1 MGRHLERAGGSSR
14 PGADVKHRADPG
26 ADARPRD
33 GVRDSAAGTPLNA
46 VSPRTS
52 PSAVAERSRPG
63 AAAPRI
69 PPGRTARIVEAP
81 RAAEAPEEKDLL
93 ALYIR
98 QIAHYPLL
106 TGANEQEIGL
116 AIHEA
121 RSELSG
127 LEAKAAKFKV
137 PRRSYL
143 RRKAELEHEI
153 AQQKNRLI
161 LGNLRLVVSV
171 AKKYQHRGVT
181 LLDLV
186 DEGNIGLIEAVERF
200 DYRKGCR
207 FSTYGTW
214 WIKQAVIKSLAEN
227 GKAIKIPIH
236 LLNTIKKC
244 FSIARQLTQELG
256 REPSNAEIAEYLRIP
271 KARVEE
277 LISLS
282 WDPTSLDTQVA
293 GENPTRLADLIR
305 DDVSEKPFESAFAI
319 ALQDTLAMV
328 LDKLNEREMRIIKL
342 RFGLDGEGPFTLEET
357 GKILGITQGA
367 GAPDPG
373 ACAGEAE
380 AAAGLQRAR
389 DVHPGLM
396 RRTRVP
402 VERRRDNLDMGN
414 SGFYNSRA
422 LTKEDACS
430 PRTR

>member
-1 MGRHLERAGGSSR
+1 MGRHLEKERAGSPSR
-14 PGADVKHRADPG
+14 GTA
-26 ADARPRD
+26 
-33 GVRDSAAGTPLNA
+33 GVRPAGGGGARAHVLPAAKPQPTGRPDSRAVVSEKQRGKPAA
-46 VSPRTS
+46 
-52 PSAVAERSRPG
+52 
-63 AAAPRI
+63 
-69 PPGRTARIVEAP
+69 
-81 RAAEAPEEKDLL
+81 RAAEAAPARGRAGILFPSTLAGEAQEENDLL

-98 QIAHYPLL
+98 QIARYGLL
-106 TGANEQEIGL
+106 TGADEQEIGSAIQGSRDEL
-116 AIHEA
+116 A
-121 RSELSG
+121 G
-127 LEAKAAKFKV
+127 LEKKAAACRV
-137 PRRSYL
+137 SRRAYL

-153 AQQKNRLI
+153 GQLKNRLI

-171 AKKYQHRGVT
+171 AKKYQHRGVA
-181 LLDLV
+181 LLDLI

-256 REPSNAEIAEYLRIP
+256 REPSNAEIADYLRMP

-305 DDVSEKPFESAFAI
+305 DDASAKPFESAFAM

-357 GKILGITQGA
+357 GKILGITR
-367 GAPDPG
+367 
-373 ACAGEAE
+373 E
-380 AAAGLQRAR
+380 
-389 DVHPGLM
+389 
-396 RRTRVP
+396 RVRQIQ
-402 VERRRDNLDMGN
+402 E
-414 SGFYNSRA
+414 RA
-422 LTKEDACS
+422 LVKLKQLRVSSELEAFIQG
-430 PRTR
+430 

>member
-1 MGRHLERAGGSSR
+1 MRPPGGGRSESRAGSSEKSR
-14 PGADVKHRADPG
+14 PGA
-26 ADARPRD
+26 
-33 GVRDSAAGTPLNA
+33 GV
-46 VSPRTS
+46 V
-52 PSAVAERSRPG
+52 AVAAESRK
-63 AAAPRI
+63 
-69 PPGRTARIVEAP
+69 P
-81 RAAEAPEEKDLL
+81 RAAAGADRRARQGDKSPARAGTVPAQVQSRGEAPEEKDLL

-98 QIAHYPLL
+98 QIGRYALL
-106 TGANEQEIGL
+106 TGQDEQEIGGAIQGSRDEL
-116 AIHEA
+116 A
-121 RSELSG
+121 G
-127 LEAKAAKFKV
+127 LEKKAAACRV
-137 PRRSYL
+137 SRRAYL

-153 AQQKNRLI
+153 GQLKNRLI

-171 AKKYQHRGVT
+171 AKKYQHRGVS
-181 LLDLV
+181 LLDLI

-256 REPSNAEIAEYLRIP
+256 REPSNAEIADYLRIP
-271 KARVEE
+271 KSRVEE

-282 WDPTSLDTQVA
+282 WDPTSLDTPVA

-305 DDVSEKPFESAFAI
+305 DDASEKPFESAFAL

-357 GKILGITQGA
+357 GKILGITRERVRQIQ
-367 GAPDPG
+367 
-373 ACAGEAE
+373 E
-380 AAAGLQRAR
+380 RAI
-389 DVHPGLM
+389 VKLKQL
-396 RRTRVP
+396 RVSS
-402 VERRRDNLDMGN
+402 ELETFIEG
-414 SGFYNSRA
+414 
-422 LTKEDACS
+422 
-430 PRTR
+430 

>member
-1 MGRHLERAGGSSR
+1 MGRHLERAGSSSR
-14 PGADVKHRADPG
+14 PGAGIGAPG
-26 ADARPRD
+26 VQP
-33 GVRDSAAGTPLNA
+33 
-46 VSPRTS
+46 
-52 PSAVAERSRPG
+52 RPG
-63 AAAPRI
+63 NGKSGAGDAGGTRAADTLRGRNAP
-69 PPGRTARIVEAP
+69 VMEAP

-93 ALYIR
+93 ALYIK

-106 TGANEQEIGL
+106 TGPDEQSIGSAIQAARTEL
-116 AIHEA
+116 A
-121 RSELSG
+121 G
-127 LEAKAAKFKV
+127 LEEKAAKCKV

-143 RRKAELEHEI
+143 RRKSELEHEM
-153 AQQKNRLI
+153 AHQKNRLI

-171 AKKYQHRGVT
+171 AKKYQHRGVS

-214 WIKQAVIKSLAEN
+214 WIKQAVIKALAEN

-256 REPSNAEIAEYLRIP
+256 REPTNTEIAEYLHMS
-271 KARVEE
+271 KGRVEE

-282 WDPTSLDTQVA
+282 WDPTSLDTPVA

-305 DDVSEKPFESAFAI
+305 DDLSAKPFESAFAL

-328 LDKLNEREMRIIKL
+328 LEKLSEREMRIIKL

-357 GKILGITQGA
+357 GKILGITR
-367 GAPDPG
+367 
-373 ACAGEAE
+373 E
-380 AAAGLQRAR
+380 
-389 DVHPGLM
+389 
-396 RRTRVP
+396 RVRQIQ
-402 VERRRDNLDMGN
+402 E
-414 SGFYNSRA
+414 RA
-422 LTKEDACS
+422 LVKLKQLRVSSELQTFMQS
-430 PRTR
+430 

>member
-1 MGRHLERAGGSSR
+1 MGRHLERAGSSTPPPKAAYGPPQKAAFVQPSKAALAQPR
-14 PGADVKHRADPG
+14 VAPG
-26 ADARPRD
+26 
-33 GVRDSAAGTPLNA
+33 
-46 VSPRTS
+46 
-52 PSAVAERSRPG
+52 
-63 AAAPRI
+63 
-69 PPGRTARIVEAP
+69 PPP
-81 RAAEAPEEKDLL
+81 RAAVGTAAKPAAGRSATGLKSRPEPAAAVLRVPSAAAVADGARASESLEEKDLL

-106 TGANEQEIGL
+106 TGADEQSIGSAVAMARIEL
-116 AIHEA
+116 A
-121 RSELSG
+121 G
-127 LEAKAAKFKV
+127 LEAKAAKLKV
-137 PRRSYL
+137 PRRAYL

-153 AQQKNRLI
+153 SQQKNRLI

-171 AKKYQHRGVT
+171 AKKYQHRGVS
-181 LLDLV
+181 LLDLI

-214 WIKQAVIKSLAEN
+214 WIKQAVIKALAEN

-271 KARVEE
+271 KSRVEE

-282 WDPTSLDTQVA
+282 WDPTSLDTAVA

-305 DDVSEKPFESAFAI
+305 DDVSAKPFESAFAI

-328 LDKLNEREMRIIKL
+328 LDKLSEREMRIIKL

-357 GKILGITQGA
+357 GKILGITR
-367 GAPDPG
+367 
-373 ACAGEAE
+373 E
-380 AAAGLQRAR
+380 
-389 DVHPGLM
+389 
-396 RRTRVP
+396 RVRQIQ
-402 VERRRDNLDMGN
+402 E
-414 SGFYNSRA
+414 RA
-422 LTKEDACS
+422 LVKLKQLRASSELETFIQG
-430 PRTR
+430 

>member
-1 MGRHLERAGGSSR
+1 M
-14 PGADVKHRADPG
+14 
-26 ADARPRD
+26 
-33 GVRDSAAGTPLNA
+33 
-46 VSPRTS
+46 
-52 PSAVAERSRPG
+52 
-63 AAAPRI
+63 
-69 PPGRTARIVEAP
+69 EAP

-93 ALYIR
+93 ALYIK

-106 TGANEQEIGL
+106 TGPDEQSIGSAIQAARTEL
-116 AIHEA
+116 A
-121 RSELSG
+121 G
-127 LEAKAAKFKV
+127 LEEKAAKCKV

-143 RRKAELEHEI
+143 RRKSELEHEM
-153 AQQKNRLI
+153 AHQKNRLI

-171 AKKYQHRGVT
+171 AKKYQHRGVS

-214 WIKQAVIKSLAEN
+214 WIKQAVIKALAEN

-256 REPSNAEIAEYLRIP
+256 REPTNTEIAEYLHMS
-271 KARVEE
+271 KGRVEE

-282 WDPTSLDTQVA
+282 WDPTSLDTPVA

-305 DDVSEKPFESAFAI
+305 DDLSAKPFESAFAL

-328 LDKLNEREMRIIKL
+328 LEKLSEREMRIIKL

-357 GKILGITQGA
+357 GKILGITR
-367 GAPDPG
+367 
-373 ACAGEAE
+373 E
-380 AAAGLQRAR
+380 
-389 DVHPGLM
+389 
-396 RRTRVP
+396 RVRQIQ
-402 VERRRDNLDMGN
+402 E
-414 SGFYNSRA
+414 RA
-422 LTKEDACS
+422 LVKLKQLRVSSELQTFMQS
-430 PRTR
+430 